1 MRKLLRSATV
11 AVTLIGGVGSGTL
24 TLAGPA
30 SAAQSQQTIPCGGS
44 QFTIRTGDNNSSD
57 NGGWSVAQ
65 IVDGGSGHLIP
76 TSFSYSLVDDAPGS
90 TFTFTAASIKGD
102 GHANA
107 NAQQITCSI
116 GGPSTLGVE
125 APPDFD
131 YAGTGTSPD
140 DPVTVTITITAVHK
154 P

>member
-1 MRKLLRSATV
+1 MRTLLRSATV

-57 NGGWSVAQ
+57 SGGWSVAQ

-76 TSFSYSLVDDAPGS
+76 TSFSYSLVDDVHP
-90 TFTFTAASIKGD
+90 FTYTVANTKGD

-107 NAQQITCSI
+107 NQQQITCSF
-116 GGPSTLGVE
+116 GGPSTLGDE

-131 YAGTGTSPD
+131 YAGTGTSPN